1 MKAIALCSGGKDS
14 VFAIHVA
21 ALMGF
26 DVEAVLTIVPRYEAP
41 KLFHKPFAPYVSL
54 QAQSMG
60 MEWLSIEV
68 SSEDEEEHALIRIL
82 EMGKKFTEAT
92 HLVVGALLSDYQRI
106 RFALAAE
113 KVGLRIVAPLWR
125 KNQVEYMR
133 ELVDAG
139 IEAMITYIACYGIP
153 LDWLGRVIDSE
164 LVDEIVEKARRYGFN
179 PAFEGG
185 EAETFVVNAPLFRKR
200 VCVDYEKV
208 IVSEFEG
215 FVKPV
220 RVYLC

>member
-1 MKAIALCSGGKDS
+1 MKAVALCSGGKDS
-14 VFAIHVA
+14 IFAIHVA
-21 ALMGF
+21 TMMGF
-26 DVEAVLTIVPRYEAP
+26 DVGALLTVIP
-41 KLFHKPFAPYVSL
+41 KHDSPMLFHKPFAPYVSL
-54 QAQSMG
+54 QAESMG
-60 MEWLSIEV
+60 IEWVSTEV
-68 SSEDEEEHALIRIL
+68 WREGEEEHALLRVL
-82 EMGKKFTEAT
+82 RDGMRSTGAT

-106 RFALAAE
+106 RFALVAE

-125 KNQVEYMR
+125 KDQARYMR
-133 ELVDAG
+133 ELIDAG
-139 IEAMITYIACYGIP
+139 VEAMITSVSVHGLP
-153 LDWLGRVIDSE
+153 LEWLGRVIDRE
-164 LVDEIVEKARRYGFN
+164 LVEEIIARARRYGFN

-200 VCVDYEKV
+200 ICVEYERV